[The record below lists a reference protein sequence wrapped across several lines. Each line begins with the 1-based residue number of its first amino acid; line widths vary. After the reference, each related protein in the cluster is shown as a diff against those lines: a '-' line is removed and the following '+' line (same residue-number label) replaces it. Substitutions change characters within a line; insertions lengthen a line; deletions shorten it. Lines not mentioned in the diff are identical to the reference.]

1 MIKKG
6 LINRVLKEY
15 LLKESLV
22 EGDSLYQNEINQI
35 NSLSETDSDLENRF
49 DKIWN
54 SLEIKTKN
62 NGTDMLK
69 FNSTVNQKIKDLVD
83 KLSKKGKNPSIWVRR
98 KLICDLWE

>member
-1 MIKKG
+1 MKKI
-6 LINRVLKEY
+6 LINRILNDYIINEALIIDDSSYIDEIKQI
-15 LLKESLV
+15 ESLS
-22 EGDSLYQNEINQI
+22 DTDIN
-35 NSLSETDSDLENRF
+35 LENKL

-54 SLEIKTKN
+54 SLEIKTKK
-62 NGTDMLK
+62 NGTDMSK

>member
-1 MIKKG
+1 MRKI
-6 LINRVLKEY
+6 LINRILNDY
-15 LLKESLV
+15 IINESLIID
-22 EGDSLYQNEINQI
+22 DSSYIDEINQI
-35 NSLSETDSDLENRF
+35 ELLTDTDINLENKL

-54 SLEIKTKN
+54 SLEIKTKK
-62 NGTDMLK
+62 NGRDMSK